1 LYEEVISQNID
12 ENRFDLFQVMSDI
25 VNKGCPYEDNI
36 INIETLKT
44 YTNLRSIQRFSSHF
58 PNVTFAIGKLVG

>member
-1 LYEEVISQNID
+1 
-12 ENRFDLFQVMSDI
+12 MSDI